1 MQFEVFT
8 LLPEVFPSYLETS
21 IIKRACERN
30 LIKVCVHN
38 IRDYTHDKHHTTDD
52 TPYGGGGGMVMKP
65 EPVFE
70 AIESVLGIH
79 TPFDPSTGS
88 GQCYSLEERSA
99 SPHTVPMISWEG
111 EPPPSSPGPDLNIP
125 IILLTPQGRV
135 FDQSIALELSQHPRI
150 ALLCGRYEGVDERI
164 RRHLVTDEISI
175 GDYVLTGGELPALIL
190 IDAIAR
196 LLPDVLGDP
205 TGAQDDSHAMGLLE
219 YPHYT
224 RPPEFREWKV
234 PDVLLSG
241 DHAKID
247 QWRREQSMLR
257 TYNKRPDMLEKMEL
271 TKEDKKFVESLKVKS
286 RMTFDL

>member
-8 LLPEVFPSYLETS
+8 LLPDVFPPYLESS
-21 IIKRACERN
+21 ILQRARQRG
-30 LIKVCVHN
+30 LLDVRVHN
-38 IRDYTHDKHHTTDD
+38 IRDYTHDRHHTTDD

-70 AIESVLGIH
+70 ALESVLG
-79 TPFDPSTGS
+79 P
-88 GQCYSLEERSA
+88 
-99 SPHTVPMISWEG
+99 V
-111 EPPPSSPGPDLNIP
+111 SPGTQPVSIP
-125 IILLTPQGRV
+125 VILLTPQGRV
-135 FDQSIALELSQHPRI
+135 FTQRVAEELSRYERI

-164 RRHLVTDEISI
+164 REHLVTDEISV

-196 LLPDVLGDP
+196 LIPEVLGDP
-205 TGAQDDSHAMGLLE
+205 TGAEDDSHSMGLLE

-224 RPPEFREWKV
+224 RPPEFRGWKV

-247 QWRREQSMLR
+247 KWRREQALAR
-257 TYNKRPDMLEKMEL
+257 TLARRPDMLEKTEL
-271 TKEDKKFVESLKVKS
+271 SEADKRFLENLESQK
-286 RMTFDL
+286 

>member
-21 IIKRACERN
+21 IIKRARERG
-30 LIKVCVHN
+30 LIKVDVHN
-38 IRDYTHDKHHTTDD
+38 IRDYTHDKHHMTDD

-70 AIESVLGIH
+70 AVETVLGLAAPQ
-79 TPFDPSTGS
+79 TPP
-88 GQCYSLEERSA
+88 EPA
-99 SPHTVPMISWEG
+99 S
-111 EPPPSSPGPDLNIP
+111 NIP

-135 FDQSIALELSQHPRI
+135 FNQTIAKELSTHPRI
-150 ALLCGRYEGVDERI
+150 ALICGRYEGIDERI
-164 RRHLVTDEISI
+164 REHLVTHEISI
-175 GDYVLTGGELPALIL
+175 GDFVLTGGELPALIL

-205 TGAQDDSHAMGLLE
+205 TGAEDDSHAMGLLE

-224 RPPEFREWKV
+224 RPPEFRGWKA
-234 PDVLLSG
+234 PDILLSG

-247 QWRREQSMLR
+247 KWRREQALLR
-257 TYNKRPDMLEKMEL
+257 TFNKRPDMLEKAEL
-271 TKEDKKFVESLKVKS
+271 SKADLKFIERLKVTKIEGE
-286 RMTFDL
+286 